1 MFGPKAQRQQRQQR
15 QSRPGQRLGAKGLRQ
30 ISRTFWAQPETP
42 HHKYWLASA
51 PRNERSNKPPFCGS
65 TIKSSSSRSTYSPLL
80 DLLLSENKMEL
91 AAIPLPQLSKWDI
104 FIQNARS
111 NIIRCKEGVSKLI
124 WCICG
129 VGVLLLGSTAAY
141 YAYHWHPTPPCS
153 CPDSANLTLTEN
165 ITASSE

>member
-30 ISRTFWAQPETP
+30 ISRTFWARPETP
-42 HHKYWLASA
+42 PHKYWLASA

-65 TIKSSSSRSTYSPLL
+65 TIKSSSSRSTCSPLL
-80 DLLLSENKMEL
+80 DPLLSENKMEL

-111 NIIRCKEGVSKLI
+111 
-124 WCICG
+124 
-129 VGVLLLGSTAAY
+129 GSCHSIKQSVPKKCLFLFLNY
-141 YAYHWHPTPPCS
+141 
-153 CPDSANLTLTEN
+153 SAFLFLNNRAFLK
-165 ITASSE
+165 